1 MDPAALYP
9 IFIPVASITIMVTLT
24 GFCCIRS
31 MITRNTTDL
40 HARIAEVEQRLQC
53 QIQQIHT
60 TSPGTSCA
68 STPLQQP
75 IQAYYYNQPP
85 PYYTIANYA

>member
-31 MITRNTTDL
+31 MITRNTVDL

-60 TSPGTSCA
+60 TPGTSCA